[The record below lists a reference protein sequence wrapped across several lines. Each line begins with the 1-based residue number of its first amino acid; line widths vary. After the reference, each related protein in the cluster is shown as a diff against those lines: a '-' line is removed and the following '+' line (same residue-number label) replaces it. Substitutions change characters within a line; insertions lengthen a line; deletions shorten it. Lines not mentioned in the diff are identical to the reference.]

1 MCVLLK
7 MPIWFMETS
16 KQFRRTFLAVA
27 VAFVL
32 SSGTAKAQFIWQS
45 ASNEDLYS
53 QMLSYLRTFQTD
65 LVGEPVY
72 YMSQDLMVEL
82 VAAHKTNPYIWM
94 TQVHNFCNKL
104 EAMYPPSLSHPKV
117 SKNYEDRYDKL
128 RRGISR
134 LRDFPMHEVTYNYE
148 TPPPASG
155 QADAFTASN
164 KQWLQNKR
172 EEFFRF
178 LRGPRPAGN
187 ELQVAKLYSSG
198 VVARTKDA
206 CIGIDICYGEGLY
219 DDLYKEEL
227 ADILDVLYV
236 THAHGDHYDLELFR
250 MMMAKGKPVVGPS
263 TMARHFTNVEGEKHF
278 WSESQLEPQLIGGVA
293 STQAYMSAQGEEPCL
308 LYLIQIGDW
317 RVVHIGDNSHHEN
330 EELIYPLFPMADVVF
345 APVFQGVVY
354 LFTSTLAAPNP
365 DNIEQVY
372 VNIHENEWHHE
383 IHGRISYEYLYNHNG
398 ALNNGGRP
406 YPSVAI
412 VDNGEHITLYK

>member
-1 MCVLLK
+1 MLNKGRYKRALL
-7 MPIWFMETS
+7 S
-16 KQFRRTFLAVA
+16 AAVA
-27 VAFVL
+27 LVM
-32 SSGTAKAQFIWQS
+32 SSGFARAQYIWQ
-45 ASNEDLYS
+45 ASTNEALYND
-53 QMLSYLRTFQTD
+53 MLSYLRTFQTD

-72 YMSQDLMVEL
+72 YMAQNLMVEME
-82 VAAHKTNPYIWM
+82 AAYKSNPYIWM
-94 TQVHNFCNKL
+94 KQVHNFCDKV

-117 SKNYEDRYDKL
+117 SVTYEDRYDKL
-128 RRGISR
+128 RRGLTR
-134 LRDFPMHEVTYNYE
+134 LRDFPMHEVTISYE

-155 QADAFTASN
+155 QVEAFTAAN
-164 KQWLQNKR
+164 KQWLQKKR

-178 LRGPRPAGN
+178 LRGPRPTGN

-198 VVARTKDA
+198 VVLRTKDA

-219 DDLYKEEL
+219 DGLYKEEL
-227 ADILDVLYV
+227 ADMLDVLYV

-250 MMMAKGKPVVGPS
+250 MMMARGKAVVGPY
-263 TMARHFTNVEGEKHF
+263 TMEERHFSQDAGDKHF
-278 WSESQLEPQLIGGVA
+278 WAESQLEPQLIGGVA
-293 STQAYMSAQGEEPCL
+293 TTQAYMSGQGDEPCL

-317 RVVHIGDNSHHEN
+317 RIVHIGDNSHHEN

-372 VNIHENEWHHE
+372 INIHENEWHHE
-383 IHGRISYEYLYNHNG
+383 IHGRMSYEYLYNHNG
-398 ALNNGGRP
+398 ALNNSGRP

>member
-1 MCVLLK
+1 MVIK
-7 MPIWFMETS
+7 KPH
-16 KQFRRTFLAVA
+16 KRVFLAFA
-27 VAFVL
+27 VALIF
-32 SSGTAKAQFIWQS
+32 SSGTAKAQYIWAA

-53 QMLSYLRTFQTD
+53 QLLSYLRTFQTD

-72 YMSQDLMVEL
+72 YMAQNLTVEL
-82 VAAHKTNPYIWM
+82 EAAHKTNPYIWM

-104 EAMYPPSLSHPKV
+104 ESMYPPSLSHPKV
-117 SKNYEDRYDKL
+117 SVNYEDRYDKL
-128 RRGISR
+128 RRSITR
-134 LRDFPMHEVTYNYE
+134 LRDFPMHEVTLSYE

-155 QADAFTASN
+155 QADAFTAAN

-178 LRGPRPAGN
+178 LRGPRPTGD
-187 ELQVAKLYSSG
+187 ELQIAKLYSSG
-198 VVARTKDA
+198 VVLRTKEA

-219 DDLYKEEL
+219 DGLYKEEL
-227 ADILDVLYV
+227 ADMLDVLYV

-250 MMMAKGKPVVGPS
+250 MMMARGKPVVGPS
-263 TMARHFTNVEGEKHF
+263 TMERHFTGDAGEKHF
-278 WSESQLEPQLIGGVA
+278 WADSQLEPQLIGGVA
-293 STQAYMSAQGEEPCL
+293 TTQAYMSGQGDEPCL

-317 RVVHIGDNSHHEN
+317 RIVHVGDNSHHEN
-330 EELIYPLFPMADVVF
+330 EEQIYPLFSMADVVF
-345 APVFQGVVY
+345 APVFQGIVN
-354 LFTSTLAAPNP
+354 LFANTLAAPNP

-372 VNIHENEWHHE
+372 INIHENEWHHE

-398 ALNNGGRP
+398 ALNNAGRP